1 MSEIRQKRK
10 SADFDK
16 IDELSN
22 DQTKKFFHESSSE
35 MGPMTSCVFFVS
47 FFFFLFSHKS
57 SLVWEGKERSHEK
70 KLEY

>member
-1 MSEIRQKRK
+1 MVVAPTSEIRQKRK

-47 FFFFLFSHKS
+47 FFFLSFFS
-57 SLVWEGKERSHEK
+57 
-70 KLEY
+70 